1 MTFLKRLRLASG
13 ILGCAAI
20 GAAVSGIVFGD
31 AKPTIPTTALV
42 PGAPRGTNLID
53 ELAKTRFSEQPTLA
67 YQTSA
72 GETLFAW
79 QIKPALTASAK
90 PRPRD
95 VLVMVDTSA
104 SQSGE
109 PLKQAVQI
117 MATLARQLTA
127 DDRVD
132 IWTINLDHKDLT
144 RSVSGGF
151 KPAGSEELKES
162 VTKFFEREYGAGAVD
177 LKAGL
182 EHAVRA
188 FDQKAGRQQV
198 ILYLGDG
205 ESAAGT
211 AMTEPVRAEIGNR
224 LVDKDIQFFAV
235 PLGTSLSA
243 ENLHG
248 LTTLTGGSV
257 VRVQEDLRYP
267 ANRDTFQKRLIASID
282 VPVLKADKVAFGP
295 ADAELYPNR
304 LPPLRA
310 DRSTLL
316 LGKLKGPAANLTLKL
331 EGTVGDSKTSV
342 DLAERLP
349 AAQRENFFLNPMLMQ
364 WQTVEAKNT
373 PALLP
378 ADRTLA
384 MASEQFRLYRDEF
397 VELGIR
403 AIKADRFDHAEQLF
417 KASAKIDPNH
427 GDATEGLKVVADL
440 RAGAL
445 TKEKLQER
453 VKAAEKAGQ
462 VFLKQEPGTPTPG
475 GAVPPPPAPGGAMP
489 SDLDKRIAARN
500 VAEQE
505 AKAIVEETLKR
516 AKLLRGTDPDTAYD
530 DLKRQRDTVIQNGD
544 LSDNV
549 RRKLAADLEVQMRD
563 IQVQGGEIKRRLA
576 AERDRISAAR
586 YRLTE
591 SDRLATLEEQTKA
604 RIDRFRDLM
613 SQARFELAYQE
624 AQVLIEER
632 INRGQPVPPEV
643 AATYRIGQSATSLRE
658 YRELKRV
665 REDRYLLTMLQVE
678 KSFIP
683 YPDEPPMHFPPAS
696 VWRELRTQRE
706 KNVNSLIFGTQGAAG
721 LVKIRSIVEDL
732 DESGQPN
739 RTPRRVNMPLPLKDQ
754 RVKDVLEKLEKDF
767 GIRIVVRYDLLNVG
781 DNPDKFEE
789 RKFKMDVNLS
799 GLTLGAFLD
808 IALLDVGASYFVR
821 PEYIEVTTKLMRIEE
836 KVTRAFSVGDLALI
850 PPNAVNNQ
858 ALQQNL
864 AVFGAQV
871 NQAANLA
878 GAAAFQ
884 GFGGFQGGQ
893 GQQPGLPGAGMA
905 GMFQG
910 LGQGGGNNLGVGG
923 GFVGA
928 TGGQLGQ
935 FGNLGGQFGI
945 QGNNQSSILV
955 QVISQLVARGE
966 WETNN
971 IAGVQPNAPGGDPT
985 APALPANLL
994 NSIGYYPPTN
1004 ALIIRATS
1012 RYHPTASF
1020 KIPLA
1025 EAAPVNV
1032 NPNIIAKGNENND
1045 PQLRNPVADARAI
1058 VNRAGK
1064 DPKKVWNETFD
1075 WAVTDPNLIVSA
1087 TEVLFALNE
1096 HAHAAE
1102 AIKASLRHGHANAEW
1117 THEALAI
1124 ALQSS
1129 QASPIEVE
1137 RAAMSAVDLAPRDPK
1152 AYLRAAKAESELGQH
1167 DAAVGLCK
1175 KAASIEPNLPTAYA
1189 NALVYLERS
1198 GDAKCDTVAWA
1209 AANLLSRDWANDG
1222 TDYAKAARER
1232 VLRLAGKL
1240 TSLGRDADAAVLTK
1254 TLNETKTRD
1263 LVIELA
1269 WQGTADLELHVAEPN
1284 GSVCSPDM
1292 KRTVGGG
1299 VLRTNLLDQ
1308 KDDARS
1314 ATYTAAEAFSGSYKV
1329 SVKTAL
1335 GRAIGN
1341 KASLKVI
1348 RHAGTPDEVFEL
1360 FDIDLSTGKPAEFVL
1375 EKGSRTDLASLP
1387 PEEISPE
1394 RMLTTAGPRT
1404 LAPSGFTGGS
1414 GRPDSAST
1422 IAATNPITAA
1432 NTIPLVRQ
1440 SVEVPMPS
1448 NTAGVAG
1455 MRMVAT
1461 VGPDKK
1467 GVEYSANAVF
1477 AGPAVEIPVPKMRL
1491 LPGANGR

>member
-31 AKPTIPTTALV
+31 AKPTAPATALV
-42 PGAPRGTNLID
+42 PGAPRTTNLID
-53 ELAKTRFSEQPTLA
+53 ELAKTKFSEQPTLA

-72 GETLFAW
+72 GETIFAW
-79 QIKPALTASAK
+79 QIKPTLTAPAK

-117 MATLARQLTA
+117 LATLARQLNA
-127 DDRVD
+127 EDRVD

-144 RSVSGGF
+144 RSVTNGF
-151 KPAGSEELKES
+151 IPAGDEALKQA

-198 ILYLGDG
+198 IVYLGDG
-205 ESAAGT
+205 ESAAGVSI
-211 AMTEPVRAEIGNR
+211 TEPLRAELGNR
-224 LVDKDIQFFAV
+224 LVDKDIQLFAV
-235 PLGTSLSA
+235 PLGSVLCA

-257 VRVQEDLRYP
+257 VRVQEDLRHP
-267 ANRDTFQKRLIASID
+267 ANRETFHKRLMASID
-282 VPVLKADKVAFGP
+282 VPVLKTDKIAFGP

-331 EGTVGDSKTSV
+331 EGTVGDTKTAIE
-342 DLAERLP
+342 LAERLP
-349 AAQRENFFLNPMLMQ
+349 AAQLENFFLNPMLQQ
-364 WQTVEAKNT
+364 WQTLEAKNT

-427 GDATEGLKVVADL
+427 GDATEGLKIVADL
-440 RAGAL
+440 RSGVL
-445 TKEKLQER
+445 TKDKLEKR
-453 VKAAEKAGQ
+453 VNAAKTAGQ
-462 VFLKQEPGTPTPG
+462 VFLKQEPVPVPAP
-475 GAVPPPPAPGGAMP
+475 AVPAAGLP
-489 SDLDKRIAARN
+489 SDLDKRVAARN

-516 AKLLRGTDPDTAYD
+516 ARLLRTTDPDTSYD
-530 DLKRQRDTVIQNGD
+530 DLKRQRDTIVQNGD

-563 IQVQGGEIKRRLA
+563 IQVQGGEIKRRLS

-586 YRLTE
+586 YRLSE
-591 SDRLATLEEQTKA
+591 NDRLATLEEQTKA

-706 KNVNSLIFGTQGAAG
+706 KNVNSLTFGTQGASG

-732 DESGQPN
+732 DENGQPS

-767 GIRIVVRYDLLNVG
+767 GLRIVVRYDLLNAG
-781 DNPDKFEE
+781 DNPDPFQE

-808 IALLDVGASYFVR
+808 LALLDVGASFFVR

-836 KVTRAFSVGDLALI
+836 KVTRAFAVGDLALI

-871 NQAANLA
+871 SQAANLA

-884 GFGGFQGGQ
+884 GFGGFQGGGQ
-893 GQQPGLPGAGMA
+893 GGQGGQPGLPGMGQQ
-905 GMFQG
+905 GMFMG
-910 LGQGGGNNLGVGG
+910 LGQMGGNNLGVGG
-923 GFVGA
+923 GFTGA

-955 QVISQLVARGE
+955 DVISQLVARGE

-971 IAGVQPNAPGGDPT
+971 IAGVAAAPNPVDPT
-985 APALPANLL
+985 APLLQSHLL

-1012 RYHPTASF
+1012 RYHPSASF
-1020 KIPLA
+1020 KIPLVG
-1025 EAAPVNV
+1025 EAIPAAA
-1032 NPNIIAKGNENND
+1032 NPNIIAGANPND
-1045 PQLRNPVADARAI
+1045 PQLRNPVANARAI
-1058 VNRAGK
+1058 VNRAGN

-1087 TEVLFALNE
+1087 TEVLFAMNE

-1102 AIKASLRHGHANAEW
+1102 AIKASLRHGHTNAEW

-1124 ALQSS
+1124 ALQAS

-1137 RAAMSAVDLAPRDPK
+1137 RAAMSAVDLAPRDAK

-1167 DAAVGLCK
+1167 DAALGLCQ
-1175 KAASIEPNLPTAYA
+1175 KAAAIEPNMPTAYA

-1198 GDAKCDTVAWA
+1198 SDLKSDTAAWA
-1209 AANLLSRDWANDG
+1209 AGNLLSRDWANDG
-1222 TDYAKAARER
+1222 TDYAKAGRER
-1232 VLRLAGKL
+1232 VARLAGKL
-1240 TSLGRDADAAVLTK
+1240 KLLGRDADAAILNK
-1254 TLNETKTRD
+1254 TLNESKTRD

-1269 WQGTADLELHVAEPN
+1269 WQGTADLELHVTEPN
-1284 GSVCSPDM
+1284 GSVCNPDM
-1292 KRTVGGG
+1292 KRTTGGG
-1299 VLRTNLLDQ
+1299 VLRSNLLDQ
-1308 KDDARS
+1308 KDDART
-1314 ATYTAAEAFSGSYKV
+1314 ATYTASEAFSGSYKV
-1329 SVKTAL
+1329 NVKTAL

-1341 KASLKVI
+1341 KASVKVI
-1348 RHAGTPDEVFEL
+1348 RFAGTPDEVFEL
-1360 FDIDLSTGKPAEFVL
+1360 FDVDLSTEKPVEFAL
-1375 EKGSRTDLASLP
+1375 EKGSRKDLASVP
-1387 PEEISPE
+1387 AEEISGD

-1404 LAPSGFTGGS
+1404 LGSSGFTGGS
-1414 GRPDSAST
+1414 GRPDASAT
-1422 IAATNPITAA
+1422 LAATNPITAA
-1432 NTIPLVRQ
+1432 NTVPLVRQ
-1440 SVEVPMPS
+1440 TVEVTMPS
-1448 NTAGVAG
+1448 ISPVVPG
-1455 MRMVAT
+1455 MRMTAK
-1461 VGPDKK
+1461 VGPDKQ
-1467 GVEYSANAVF
+1467 GIEYSANAVF
-1477 AGPAVEIPVPKMRL
+1477 AGPAVEIPLPKMRL
-1491 LPGANGR
+1491 LPGATGR